1 MRVWYLAL
9 LAACGRIDFQSI
21 AAGDAAPEGDAG
33 GCELGPWSKP
43 EWLAELASDG
53 DDQGPVLT
61 ADGLTIYYHA
71 QRTGSLSIDLY
82 TATRTS
88 PTGRF
93 GVPVPMTNL
102 NSTSND
108 RDPALAHGGDRIY
121 FSSDRQTPGSDSL
134 FVTTRTGDTFSTP
147 MLVAGIDTGAY
158 GPFISDDETELFYTA
173 GGHLCRAIR
182 TTPGDAWTDLG
193 PLPELM
199 SSTAVDGYPSLTGD
213 GLTMVFETT
222 RRQPSGVFVATR
234 EKRGA
239 AFSSA
244 MPVAE
249 LNVDLFGS
257 GDPAISL
264 DGRTIVFASD
274 RPDGA
279 GGDDLYESTR
289 ACRSTLVE

>member
-1 MRVWYLAL
+1 MRAWYLAL

-21 AAGDAAPEGDAG
+21 GGGDAAPEGDAG
-33 GCELGPWSKP
+33 APGCELGPWSAP
-43 EWLAELASDG
+43 EWLAELASG
-53 DDQGPVLT
+53 SDDQGPVLT

-71 QRTGSLSIDLY
+71 QRTGSQGIDLY

-93 GVPVPMTNL
+93 GMPVPMTVL
-102 NSTSND
+102 ESADND
-108 RDPALAHGGDRIY
+108 RDPALARGGARIY
-121 FSSDRQTPGSDSL
+121 FSSDRQTPGMDSL

-147 MLVAGIDTGAY
+147 MLVAGIGTDVY

-173 GGHLCRAIR
+173 DGHLCRAVR
-182 TTPGDAWTDLG
+182 AGPGDTWSDLG
-193 PLPELM
+193 PIPELM

-222 RRQPSGVFVATR
+222 RRQPFGVFVATR
-234 EKRGA
+234 PSRGA
-239 AFSSA
+239 AFSSV

-249 LNVDLFGS
+249 LNFDQFGS

-264 DGRTIVFASD
+264 DGRTIIFATD
-274 RPDGA
+274 RPGGG

-289 ACRSTLVE
+289 VCR